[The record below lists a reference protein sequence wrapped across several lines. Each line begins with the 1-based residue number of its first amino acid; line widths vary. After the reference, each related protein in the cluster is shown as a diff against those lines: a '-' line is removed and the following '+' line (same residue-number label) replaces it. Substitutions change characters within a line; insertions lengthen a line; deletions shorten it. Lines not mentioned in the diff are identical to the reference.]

1 MIHVGGG
8 GGVVQGLFLKVYTQ
22 YVKDYDRARSELAH
36 ARKNS
41 LEFGAYITVPTT
53 LRTTRHTVQYDTRGA
68 HAHAHLHN
76 TRLTTRPTQD
86 LEKSNG
92 AKLENKDIFAYL
104 IMPVQR
110 IPRYQL
116 LLRDLLKHTE
126 KDHNDFESLQKVNCT
141 IIPLFL

>member
-1 MIHVGGG
+1 M
-8 GGVVQGLFLKVYTQ
+8 
-22 YVKDYDRARSELAH
+22 
-36 ARKNS
+36 
-41 LEFGAYITVPTT
+41 
-53 LRTTRHTVQYDTRGA
+53 
-68 HAHAHLHN
+68 
-76 TRLTTRPTQD
+76 RLTTRATQD

-126 KDHNDFESLQKVNCT
+126 KDHNDFESLQKVNTKCRIYSYNYSIT
-141 IIPLFL
+141 ILVFYLYLFVFICC